1 MKKNYSYTDIIELGI
16 EVCASCGGSN
26 INYNFDAKPAD
37 FCRDCNFSEGTHTC
51 MPDDENFYQMA
62 KERLKILKRG

>member
-1 MKKNYSYTDIIELGI
+1 MNKNYSYTDIIELGI
-16 EVCASCGGSN
+16 EVCASCGSAN

-37 FCRDCNFSEGTHTC
+37 FCRDCNFNEGTHTC